1 MQKRYQRNWLLE
13 LVSCFYNWAA
23 SITPPVL
30 ALPESQLLNTELPC
44 MKRQTKTQHV
54 MENVLCLTRARRL
67 KPRFHQN
74 NFTQELITFV
84 AFTPQEPGP
93 KLNFRENFL
102 PPKNSLFRRKY
113 LPEYREARSILFQ
126 PFQHLQPAVFCSRK
140 SITQSYCIHS
150 GTPHSHNERFLL
162 YVLITV
168 YHVRSINQ

>member
-93 KLNFRENFL
+93 KLNFRDNFL

-113 LPEYREARSILFQ
+113 LPEYRVLKAFYFSLFNI
-126 PFQHLQPAVFCSRK
+126 CSRQFFVQGSQSHSLIA
-140 SITQSYCIHS
+140 SIVVRHIHIMS
-150 GTPHSHNERFLL
+150 AFCYMFWSL
-162 YVLITV
+162 YIMFV
-168 YHVRSINQ
+168 Q